1 MAVKG
6 IVFDVTSGEGELII
20 TNHFSSPDRAV
31 GEVCVSGQYWTEKVL
46 N

>member
-31 GEVCVSGQYWTEKVL
+31 GEVCVSGQY
-46 N
+46 